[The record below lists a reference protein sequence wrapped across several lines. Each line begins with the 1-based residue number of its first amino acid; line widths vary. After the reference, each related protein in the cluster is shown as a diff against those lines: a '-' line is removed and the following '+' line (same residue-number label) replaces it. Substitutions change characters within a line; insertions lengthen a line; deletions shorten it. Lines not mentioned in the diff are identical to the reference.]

1 MRTIIHACGGCGV
14 NITATEL
21 ELLKK
26 EQDIYG
32 EVITKYIDTTTADIE
47 EYEYIG
53 ESNRHIISSGKLND
67 SVDGAGGIRES
78 LDKYITEDIK
88 NYVDN
93 LKIDKKDIH
102 IVISSASGGS
112 GSLIG
117 PRLIHNLKLLKLPVI
132 YIMVTDTSSIVYTE
146 NSLKTAKHVEI
157 AGNKYGY
164 SIPTIMVDN
173 KDPID
178 VVNSRVGL
186 QVEQLAILF
195 NDMHKSIDSTD
206 IAMFVSNAYDM
217 DVTGLVTLSIHTSDT
232 ISKLTDS
239 LITTLRVLTT
249 DRLFKIDTN
258 ILPKLK
264 QYKIGYPN
272 EVVTKT
278 ILDSGLTMPLYF
290 AITTNSALTKLDS
303 IKSDLNKKSKI
314 KEEKKSFVDDDE
326 DLGIDI

>member
-21 ELLKK
+21 DLFKHQPE
-26 EQDIYG
+26 IYG
-32 EVITKYIDTTTADIE
+32 EVVTKYIDTTKADID
-47 EYEYIG
+47 EYDFINE
-53 ESNRHIISSGKLND
+53 NDVHIISSGKLND
-67 SVDGAGGIRES
+67 SVDGAGGVREA
-78 LDKYITEDIK
+78 LDRYITEDIK
-88 NYVDN
+88 NYVDR

-102 IVISSASGGS
+102 IVLSSASGGS

-117 PRLIHNLKLLKLPVI
+117 PRLIHNLKMLNLPVI

-146 NSLKTAKHVEI
+146 NSLKTAKHIEI
-157 AGNKYGY
+157 AGNKYNY

-178 VVNSRVGL
+178 VVNSRVSL

-195 NDMHKSIDSTD
+195 NGMHKSIDSTD
-206 IAMFVSNAYDM
+206 IAMFVSNAYDKE
-217 DVTGLVTLSIHTSDT
+217 VTGLVTLSIHTNDT

-249 DRLFKIDTN
+249 DRLYKIDTT
-258 ILPKLK
+258 ILPKVK

-272 EVVTKT
+272 EQVTNT
-278 ILDSGLTMPLYF
+278 ITDVGLTMPLYF
-290 AITTNSALTKLDS
+290 AITANSALVKLDA

-314 KEEKKSFVDDDE
+314 KEDKKSFIDDDE